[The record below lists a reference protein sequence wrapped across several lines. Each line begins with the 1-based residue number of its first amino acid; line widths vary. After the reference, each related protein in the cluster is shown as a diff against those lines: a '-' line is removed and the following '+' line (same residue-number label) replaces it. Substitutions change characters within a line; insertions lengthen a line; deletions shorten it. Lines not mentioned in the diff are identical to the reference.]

1 MVRTMKKKTLGEV
14 LKERRELMALTQRQL
29 AAKLG
34 VKASHVAYLENG
46 RRRPSL
52 SLLRRLAEVLG
63 LDKEST
69 FLLAHPEARDLVS
82 HNKVDHARRT
92 ENVWRNFLNDRS
104 VIARYHIKPGEMRI
118 LKQVNM
124 LGRVSSPRQFLFILN
139 SIRQAVD
146 QD

>member
-1 MVRTMKKKTLGEV
+1 MKKKTLGGV
-14 LKERRELMALTQRQL
+14 LKERRDLMGLTQRQL
-29 AAKLG
+29 AARLG

-52 SLLRRLAEVLG
+52 SLLRRLADVLG

-69 FLLAHPEARDLVS
+69 FLLAHPEARDLIS
-82 HNKVDHARRT
+82 RHQADHVRRT
-92 ENVWRNFLNDRS
+92 ENVWRKFLNDRS

>member
-1 MVRTMKKKTLGEV
+1 MKKKTLGGV
-14 LKERRELMALTQRQL
+14 LKERRDLMGLTQRQL
-29 AAKLG
+29 AARLG

-52 SLLRRLAEVLG
+52 SLLRRLADVLG

-82 HNKVDHARRT
+82 RHQADHVRRT
-92 ENVWRNFLNDRS
+92 ENVWRKFLNDRS